1 MLVGTGSG
9 IPLFSLSLSEDMEVL
24 VHIEPGKLP
33 KDVLAEYP
41 DFKRGIEV
49 DMVRSKIYA
58 ISDDGAAWAMQVT
71 FL

>member
-9 IPLFSLSLSEDMEVL
+9 IPLFSLSLSEDMEDL

-71 FL
+71 VL